1 MRPNLMPS
9 LQNTIAVALALVATA
24 DPRAL
29 ARQAPAAAQ
38 STNQGGSAAPETPD
52 VANGWLLLAQGKA
65 DQAAAR
71 AAQALTANPRS
82 GAALLLA
89 IETDIVRGSALRG
102 LAAYEK
108 WLGARTI
115 EEPAALRR
123 LATATL
129 REEAQQ
135 NQHAGARVEALRALA
150 EDGDRA
156 AGEQLSRETETASGT
171 TLRALASVGDESA
184 VKKLIAERNEGS
196 AQTVTAIEALGASG
210 SRLAVAPLV
219 EYLKDERMEVK
230 GAALHALRTVG
241 GSQTVDAI
249 KPLLADRTFY
259 VRIQAAAA
267 LLRKGDDSGLAILQ
281 PLLAD
286 PSPASRV
293 MAAEALATR
302 PDAAWLE
309 AVKALATTADA
320 ETRAT
325 AAGLLAPHDPELA
338 GRVLESLSTD
348 QNPAIRDLAASV
360 AGDAAPAVTSLTTL
374 RQMLKS
380 PERRAK
386 VRAAARLLAL
396 TR

>member
-1 MRPNLMPS
+1 MSSIP
-9 LQNTIAVALALVATA
+9 NTIAVALALVVCA

-29 ARQAPAAAQ
+29 ARQAPATPPQ
-38 STNQGGSAAPETPD
+38 SSAQGGSPAPETPD
-52 VANGWLLLAQGKA
+52 VANGWILLAQGKA

-89 IETDIVRGSALRG
+89 IEADVVRGGALRG
-102 LAAYEK
+102 LGAYEK
-108 WLGARTI
+108 WLGPRTV

-129 REEAQQ
+129 KEEAQQ
-135 NQHAGARVEALRALA
+135 KEDAGARVEALRALTD
-150 EDGDRA
+150 EGDRA
-156 AGEQLSRETETASGT
+156 AGEQLGREAEGASGT
-171 TLRALASVGDESA
+171 TLRALASIGDEAA
-184 VKKLIAERNEGS
+184 VRKLIAERNESS
-196 AQTVTAIEALGASG
+196 AQTVTAINALGASG
-210 SRLAVAPLV
+210 SRLAAAPLV
-219 EYLKDERMEVK
+219 AYLKDERMEVK
-230 GAALHALRTVG
+230 GAALNALRTVG

-259 VRIQAAAA
+259 VRVQAAGA
-267 LLRKGDDSGLAILQ
+267 LLRKGDDSGLALLQ
-281 PLLAD
+281 QLLAD

-293 MAAEALATR
+293 IAAEALSTR
-302 PDAAWLE
+302 PDADWLT
-309 AVKALATTADA
+309 AVKALATTGDP

-338 GRVLESLSTD
+338 GQVLESLSTD
-348 QNPAIRDLAASV
+348 QNPAIRDLAAAVGS
-360 AGDAAPAVTSLTTL
+360 DTAATVTNLTTL
-374 RQMLKS
+374 RHLLKS

>member
-1 MRPNLMPS
+1 MS
-9 LQNTIAVALALVATA
+9 SIQNTIAVALALVVCT

-29 ARQAPAAAQ
+29 ARQAPATPPQSAA
-38 STNQGGSAAPETPD
+38 SGTPAPETPD
-52 VANGWLLLAQGKA
+52 VANGWILLAQGKA

-82 GAALLLA
+82 GAGLLLA
-89 IETDIVRGSALRG
+89 IEADVVRGGALKG
-102 LAAYEK
+102 LGAYEK
-108 WLGARTI
+108 WLGARTV

-135 NQHAGARVEALRALA
+135 KADAGARVEALRALA

-156 AGEQLSRETETASGT
+156 AAELLGREAETASGT
-171 TLRALASVGDESA
+171 ILRALASTGDEAA
-184 VKKLIAERNEGS
+184 VKKLIAERKEGS

-210 SRLAVAPLV
+210 SRLAAAPLV

-230 GAALHALRTVG
+230 GAALNALRTVG
-241 GSQTVDAI
+241 GAQTVDAI

-259 VRIQAAAA
+259 VRVQAAGA
-267 LLRKGDDSGLAILQ
+267 LLRKGDDSGLPILQ
-281 PLLAD
+281 ELLAD

-293 MAAEALATR
+293 MAAEALSTR
-302 PDAAWLE
+302 PDAAWLT
-309 AVKALATTADA
+309 AVKALATTGDA

-338 GRVLESLSTD
+338 GSVLASLSAD
-348 QNPAIRDLAASV
+348 PNPAIRDLAASV
-360 AGDAAPAVTSLTTL
+360 AGDAASTVTNLTTL
-374 RQMLKS
+374 RHLLKS